1 MLKSL
6 WLDEAG
12 TVLSVELI
20 LMTVILVIGLTV
32 GMVAV
37 RDAVDAQFV
46 EMALSI
52 AAVDTSF
59 SYDGL
64 QYEETLGGA
73 EGTAWVADSQ
83 RLAIFNETGGV
94 EISDVLGAVA
104 ATEDKADTGF

>member
-12 TVLSVELI
+12 AVLSIELI
-20 LMTVILVIGLTV
+20 LLTVILVIGLTV

-64 QYEETLGGA
+64 LYEEYLGGS

-83 RLAIFNETGGV
+83 RLALYNEIGGV
-94 EISDVLGAVA
+94 EVGDVLGAIE
-104 ATEDKADTGF
+104 ATEDKGDTGY